1 MRKATNIKW
10 DTDGYVIEWLPL
22 CVEIPET
29 CTDEVV
35 DYLSDEYGFCVES
48 FDLEQTMPCNEID
61 ICVLSGFL
69 EDEEIVS
76 NERLAEIN
84 TKYRTLCENATQDEI
99 EDYYDNYEGYYPPFV
114 GQALN

>member
-1 MRKATNIKW
+1 MRKAKNIKW

-22 CVEIPET
+22 CVEIPENWSG
-29 CTDEVV
+29 EVV
-35 DYLSDEYGFCVES
+35 EYLSDEYGFCVES

-61 ICVLSGFL
+61 ILFL

-84 TKYRTLCENATQDEI
+84 TKYRTLCENATETEI
-99 EDYYDNYEGYYPPFV
+99 EDYYENYEGYYPPFV
-114 GQALN
+114 AQALN